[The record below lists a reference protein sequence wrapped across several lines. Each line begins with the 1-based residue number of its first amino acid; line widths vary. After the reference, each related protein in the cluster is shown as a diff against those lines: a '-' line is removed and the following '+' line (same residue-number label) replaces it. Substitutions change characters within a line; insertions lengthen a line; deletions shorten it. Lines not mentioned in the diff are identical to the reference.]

1 MSQRRALEQ
10 ELLDM
15 PFLSPAQVFS
25 TTLYDRHQP
34 QQQLSFVFV
43 PTHSTKDGNVPDLNV
58 IQNLIEP
65 NASVFSIPPTY
76 LPAALASMLANPQ
89 VPNPFTSVISASQTL
104 GHLWVEPNSFGFA
117 EYIAYSEV
125 VPFEES
131 PLRSKSLMTLA
142 VATGAKI
149 GLIAGAGTP
158 LVLLT
163 VPAGIVLCTA
173 GVVFGPALGE
183 KVSKLIGA

>member
-1 MSQRRALEQ
+1 MD
-10 ELLDM
+10 LL
-15 PFLSPAQVFS
+15 PPAQVFS

-43 PTHSTKDGNVPDLNV
+43 PTRSMKDGNVPDLSV
-58 IQNLIEP
+58 IQNLIDP
-65 NASVFSIPPTY
+65 NATVFYIPPTY
-76 LPAALASMLANPQ
+76 LPAALSSMLANPTAS
-89 VPNPFTSVISASQTL
+89 NPFSSVMHSTQTL
-104 GHLWVEPNSFGFA
+104 GQVWVEPNSFGFA
-117 EYIAYSEV
+117 EYVAFSEV

-131 PLRSKSLMTLA
+131 PLRSKSLMAAA

-158 LVLLT
+158 FVLLT
-163 VPAGIVLCTA
+163 VPAGIILCTA